1 MLKLFIKC
9 THGWAV
15 GRKLDSSQKLPITKI
30 ILILCLYFR
39 YILTMFE
46 QQFLNVGYVGLG
58 FDCYFL
64 FDFIIFSYCLFQFY
78 LLYLL

>member
-1 MLKLFIKC
+1 
-9 THGWAV
+9 
-15 GRKLDSSQKLPITKI
+15 
-30 ILILCLYFR
+30 
-39 YILTMFE
+39 MFE